1 MSRRFSVLQKEEI
14 VDTLQSYRDRL
25 TGEVLQAYA
34 TRGSTYGNERFAAWR
49 RKFSK
54 FLDDNLPGES
64 SRLSS
69 KLHHLVYSI
78 HVGESD
84 AQRFWRTD
92 GEIVASFI
100 DSLIVDIQAGE
111 YEAETKAEAA
121 SEESEQMSKEHSINQ
136 NRVFIVHGH
145 DELVKT
151 QTARFI
157 EKLGFEAIIL
167 HEQASR
173 GKTII
178 EKIETY
184 TNVGFAIVLY
194 TADDKG
200 NSKGE
205 AGTGQLND
213 RARQNVVFE
222 HGYLMAKLGRD
233 RVVPLVNGRIELP
246 GDISGMV
253 YVSDTDWQ
261 IDIAKEMKSAGYPVD
276 FNKLI

>member
-1 MSRRFSVLQKEEI
+1 MAQKQEI
-14 VDTLQSYRDRL
+14 VNALQSYRDRL
-25 TGEVLQAYA
+25 TGEVLQAYS
-34 TRGSTYGNERFAAWR
+34 TRGSSYGNERFSSWR
-49 RKFSK
+49 KKFTK
-54 FLDDNLPGES
+54 FLEDNLPGES
-64 SRLSS
+64 SRLNA
-69 KLHHLVYSI
+69 KLHHLFFSVGA
-78 HVGESD
+78 GESD
-84 AQRFWRTD
+84 AQRFWRED
-92 GEIVASFI
+92 GEITASFI

-111 YEAETKAEAA
+111 YEVITKKNEDK
-121 SEESEQMSKEHSINQ
+121 EESEQTSKEHSTNKY
-136 NRVFIVHGH
+136 RVFIVHGH
-145 DELVKT
+145 DELAKI

-178 EKIETY
+178 EKIEAY

-194 TADDKG
+194 TPDDKG
-200 NSKGE
+200 NTKAE
-205 AGTGQLND
+205 ADKDQLND

-233 RVVPLVNGRIELP
+233 RVVPLMSGRVELP
-246 GDISGMV
+246 GDISGVV

-276 FNKLI
+276 FNKLV